1 MKKLL
6 LISLLIGAMPLA
18 MMAQDDDLYFVSKKN
33 KQTSKVEKVTETY
46 AQPSEVQYEGSN
58 RTVDEYNRRTAKST
72 YEVIDGDTTK
82 IDVIDF
88 AEGKGVYPDSLQNE
102 DFKLTKKMLRFE
114 DYDISNNA
122 AFWAG
127 YHIGLS
133 YWHSPW
139 YYSRYGWGWYDPWY
153 DPWYYGGWYSSYYPW
168 YDPWYYPYGYY
179 AYYGWG
185 YPYYYGYY
193 GWGWPYYYGWGY
205 PHYYGGG
212 GNSHYY
218 GHTGNAGTI
227 DRRGSSHHPYT
238 GGRGPIAGNSQ
249 RSGSLRDR
257 AARMGGGQVYSSGNS
272 TRSRS
277 GNFGGY
283 RGSSSNSSRG
293 TYNSGSSSSR
303 SSGSFGSSSGRSSGG
318 GFSGGSRSSGGGH
331 SGGGGGGRMGGRR

>member
-18 MMAQDDDLYFVSKKN
+18 MMAQDDDLYFVPKK
-33 KQTSKVEKVTETY
+33 KQASKVEKVTEIYTL
-46 AQPSEVQYEGSN
+46 PSEAQYEGSN
-58 RTVDEYNRRTAKST
+58 RTVDEYNRRTLST
-72 YEVIDGDTTK
+72 YEVIDGDSTK
-82 IDVIDF
+82 LDVIDF
-88 AEGKGVYPDSLQNE
+88 TEGKGVYPDSLQDE

-153 DPWYYGGWYSSYYPW
+153 DPWYFGGWYSSYYPW
-168 YDPWYYPYGYY
+168 YDPWYYPYGYGYY
-179 AYYGWG
+179 AWYSPYYYGWG
-185 YPYYYGYY
+185 YPYYYYA
-193 GWGWPYYYGWGY
+193 WGY
-205 PHYYGGG
+205 PYYYGGG
-212 GNSHYY
+212 GHSHYY

-227 DRRGSSHHPYT
+227 DRRGGSHHPIY
-238 GGRGPIAGNSQ
+238 GSRGSIANNSQ

-257 AARMGGGQVYSSGNS
+257 ASRMSGGQVYSSGNS
-272 TRSRS
+272 NRSRS

-293 TYNSGSSSSR
+293 TYNSGSSSSH
-303 SSGSFGSSSGRSSGG
+303 SSGSYSSGGGRSSGG
-318 GFSGGSRSSGGGH
+318 GGFSGGGGRSSG
-331 SGGGGGGRMGGRR
+331 GGGGGGRMGGRR